1 MEVLWYMPYE
11 IFNEYQP
18 MGDQPQAI
26 EQLVDGL
33 KRGYKFQTLLG
44 VTGSGKTFTMANVIK
59 EIDRPVLVIS
69 PNKTLA
75 AQLYSEFKTFFPNN
89 RVEFFISYYDYYQ
102 PEAYVPTKDLY
113 IEKTA
118 DINEVIA
125 RMRMKAIQSIM
136 TRRDTIVVA
145 SVSAIYA
152 CGDPRDFDELN
163 IKLEVGQR
171 VRLNEILK
179 RLVKIG
185 YEHKEDVGMTGSFR
199 LRGDT
204 LEIFP
209 TYQDE
214 GIRIELFGDEVE
226 RIYTFDRMNRNTL
239 EKLDKITVYP
249 TKEYVTTE
257 EKVAKAVKTIREEL
271 DQRIEELKRQGRELE
286 AQRLYQRTMG
296 DIELLSTLGYCSGIE
311 NYSRHFDGR
320 RPGEAPYSLLD
331 YYDDDF
337 IVFLDES
344 HITIPQLRA
353 MYHGE
358 MSRKKSLIE
367 YGFRLPCAYDNRPL
381 KFEEFL
387 RKVNQTIFVSA
398 TPGPFEFEVS
408 EQIVEQIIRP
418 TGLID
423 PQVEVRPTRYQVD
436 DLVKEITEIK
446 KRGEKALVTV
456 LTKKTAEMLAEY
468 LVELNIRALYLHSEL
483 DSIKRVEVLKK
494 LRAGEIDVVVGINL
508 LREGLDLPEVSLVA
522 ILDADS
528 EGFLRSETTLI
539 QIIGRTARNENGK
552 VIMYADRITPAMQK
566 AIDETNRRRKVQIE
580 YNKANNIKPQTIV
593 KPLMGDIFE
602 PFKDKDKEEE
612 LYKIYEDSVF
622 TLKESLS
629 TEEYIALLEEEM
641 YKAASELRYEDAAKM
656 RDELFKLK
664 QQSQST

>member
-1 MEVLWYMPYE
+1 MPYE

-59 EIDRPVLVIS
+59 EIDKPVLVIS

-125 RMRMKAIQSIM
+125 RMRMRAIQSIM

-163 IKLEVGQR
+163 IKLEIGQR

-214 GIRIELFGDEVE
+214 GIKIELFGDEVD
-226 RIYTFDRMNRNTL
+226 RIYTFDRMNRNIID
-239 EKLDKITVYP
+239 KLDKITIYP

-320 RPGEAPYSLLD
+320 RPGEAPYSLID

-337 IVFLDES
+337 IVFIDES

-387 RKVNQTIFVSA
+387 SKVNQTIFVSA

-580 YNKANNIKPQTIV
+580 YNKAHNIKPQTIV
-593 KPLMGDIFE
+593 KPLTADIFE

-629 TEEYIALLEEEM
+629 TEEYVALLEEEM
-641 YKAASELRYEDAAKM
+641 YKAASELRYEDAARM

-664 QQSQST
+664 QQQST

>member
-1 MEVLWYMPYE
+1 MPYE

-33 KRGYKFQTLLG
+33 KKGYKFQTLLG

-204 LEIFP
+204 LEIFS

-214 GIRIELFGDEVE
+214 GIRIELFGDEVD

-239 EKLDKITVYP
+239 EKLDKITIYP

-387 RKVNQTIFVSA
+387 NKVNQVIFVSA

>member
-1 MEVLWYMPYE
+1 MPYE

-214 GIRIELFGDEVE
+214 GIRIELFGDEVD

-239 EKLDKITVYP
+239 EKLDKITIYP

-387 RKVNQTIFVSA
+387 NKVNQVIFVSA

-629 TEEYIALLEEEM
+629 TEDYIALLEEEM

>member
-1 MEVLWYMPYE
+1 
-11 IFNEYQP
+11 
-18 MGDQPQAI
+18 
-26 EQLVDGL
+26 
-33 KRGYKFQTLLG
+33 
-44 VTGSGKTFTMANVIK
+44 SGKTFTMANVIK

-214 GIRIELFGDEVE
+214 GIRIELFGDEVD

-239 EKLDKITVYP
+239 EKLDKITIYP

-387 RKVNQTIFVSA
+387 NKVNQVIFVSA

>member
-1 MEVLWYMPYE
+1 MPYE

-33 KRGYKFQTLLG
+33 KKGYKFQTLLG

-185 YEHKEDVGMTGSFR
+185 YEHKEDVGMIGSFR

-337 IVFLDES
+337 IVFIDES

-580 YNKANNIKPQTIV
+580 YNKVNNIKPQTIV

-629 TEEYIALLEEEM
+629 TEDYIALLEEEM

>member
-1 MEVLWYMPYE
+1 MPYE

-33 KRGYKFQTLLG
+33 KIGYKFQTLLG

-59 EIDRPVLVIS
+59 EIDKPVLVIS

-125 RMRMKAIQSIM
+125 RMRMRAIQSIM

-152 CGDPRDFDELN
+152 CGDPRDFDQLN

-214 GIRIELFGDEVE
+214 GIKIELFGDEVD
-226 RIYTFDRMNRNTL
+226 RIYTFDRMNRNIID
-239 EKLDKITVYP
+239 KLDKITIYP

-320 RPGEAPYSLLD
+320 RPGEAPYSLID

-337 IVFLDES
+337 IVFIDES

-387 RKVNQTIFVSA
+387 SKVNQTIFVSA

-436 DLVKEITEIK
+436 DLVKEISEIK

-580 YNKANNIKPQTIV
+580 YNKAHNIKPQTIV
-593 KPLMGDIFE
+593 KPLMADIFE

-629 TEEYIALLEEEM
+629 TEEYVALLEEEM
-641 YKAASELRYEDAAKM
+641 YKAASELRYEDAARM

-664 QQSQST
+664 QQQST

>member
-1 MEVLWYMPYE
+1 MPYE

-214 GIRIELFGDEVE
+214 GIRIELFGDEVD

-239 EKLDKITVYP
+239 EKLDKITIYP

-387 RKVNQTIFVSA
+387 NKVNQVIFVSA

>member
-1 MEVLWYMPYE
+1 MPYE

-239 EKLDKITVYP
+239 EKLDKITIYP

-387 RKVNQTIFVSA
+387 NKVNQVIFVSA

>member
-1 MEVLWYMPYE
+1 
-11 IFNEYQP
+11 
-18 MGDQPQAI
+18 
-26 EQLVDGL
+26 
-33 KRGYKFQTLLG
+33 
-44 VTGSGKTFTMANVIK
+44 
-59 EIDRPVLVIS
+59 
-69 PNKTLA
+69 
-75 AQLYSEFKTFFPNN
+75 
-89 RVEFFISYYDYYQ
+89 
-102 PEAYVPTKDLY
+102 
-113 IEKTA
+113 
-118 DINEVIA
+118 IA

-214 GIRIELFGDEVE
+214 GIRIELFGDEVD

-239 EKLDKITVYP
+239 EKLDKITIYP

-468 LVELNIRALYLHSEL
+468 LVELNIKALYLHSEL

>member
-1 MEVLWYMPYE
+1 MPYE

-33 KRGYKFQTLLG
+33 KKGYKFQTLLG

-214 GIRIELFGDEVE
+214 GIRIELFGDEVD

-337 IVFLDES
+337 IVFIDES

-387 RKVNQTIFVSA
+387 NKVNQVIFVSA

>member
-1 MEVLWYMPYE
+1 
-11 IFNEYQP
+11 
-18 MGDQPQAI
+18 
-26 EQLVDGL
+26 
-33 KRGYKFQTLLG
+33 
-44 VTGSGKTFTMANVIK
+44 SGKTFTMANVIK

-271 DQRIEELKRQGRELE
+271 DQRIEELKTQGRELE

-337 IVFLDES
+337 IVFIDES

-580 YNKANNIKPQTIV
+580 YNKVNNIKPQTIV

-629 TEEYIALLEEEM
+629 TEDYIALLEEEM

>member
-1 MEVLWYMPYE
+1 
-11 IFNEYQP
+11 
-18 MGDQPQAI
+18 
-26 EQLVDGL
+26 
-33 KRGYKFQTLLG
+33 
-44 VTGSGKTFTMANVIK
+44 
-59 EIDRPVLVIS
+59 
-69 PNKTLA
+69 
-75 AQLYSEFKTFFPNN
+75 
-89 RVEFFISYYDYYQ
+89 
-102 PEAYVPTKDLY
+102 
-113 IEKTA
+113 
-118 DINEVIA
+118 
-125 RMRMKAIQSIM
+125 
-136 TRRDTIVVA
+136 
-145 SVSAIYA
+145 
-152 CGDPRDFDELN
+152 
-163 IKLEVGQR
+163 
-171 VRLNEILK
+171 
-179 RLVKIG
+179 
-185 YEHKEDVGMTGSFR
+185 
-199 LRGDT
+199 
-204 LEIFP
+204 
-209 TYQDE
+209 
-214 GIRIELFGDEVE
+214 
-226 RIYTFDRMNRNTL
+226 
-239 EKLDKITVYP
+239 
-249 TKEYVTTE
+249 
-257 EKVAKAVKTIREEL
+257 
-271 DQRIEELKRQGRELE
+271 
-286 AQRLYQRTMG
+286 
-296 DIELLSTLGYCSGIE
+296 
-311 NYSRHFDGR
+311 
-320 RPGEAPYSLLD
+320 
-331 YYDDDF
+331 
-337 IVFLDES
+337 
-344 HITIPQLRA
+344 

-387 RKVNQTIFVSA
+387 NKVNQVIFVSA

>member
-1 MEVLWYMPYE
+1 MPYE

-33 KRGYKFQTLLG
+33 KKGYKFQTLLG

-337 IVFLDES
+337 IVFIDES

-387 RKVNQTIFVSA
+387 NKVNQVIFVSA

>member
-1 MEVLWYMPYE
+1 MPYE

-33 KRGYKFQTLLG
+33 KKGYKFQTLLG

-387 RKVNQTIFVSA
+387 NKVNQVIFVSA

>member
-1 MEVLWYMPYE
+1 MPYE

-33 KRGYKFQTLLG
+33 KKGYKFQTLLG

-113 IEKTA
+113 IEKTV

-239 EKLDKITVYP
+239 EKLDKITIYP

-580 YNKANNIKPQTIV
+580 YNKVNNIKPQTIV

>member
-1 MEVLWYMPYE
+1 MPYE

-214 GIRIELFGDEVE
+214 GIRIELFGDEVD

-239 EKLDKITVYP
+239 EKLDKITIYP

-337 IVFLDES
+337 IVFIDES

-539 QIIGRTARNENGK
+539 QIVGRTARNENGK

-580 YNKANNIKPQTIV
+580 YNKVNNIKPQTIV

-629 TEEYIALLEEEM
+629 TEDYIALLEEEM

>member
-1 MEVLWYMPYE
+1 MPYE

-33 KRGYKFQTLLG
+33 KKGYKFQTLLG

-239 EKLDKITVYP
+239 EKLDKITIYP

-337 IVFLDES
+337 IVFIDES

-629 TEEYIALLEEEM
+629 TEDYIALLEEEM